1 MLAFR
6 VRAIRRSAAAALT
19 LGTTVFLAGCSASP
33 ASDAGG
39 ASANA
44 TAGATASPTASGPA
58 TEAPVV
64 VEELGAGESAAS
76 VDVEVGGPATVTYRR
91 ITLHP
96 GGGTGLHC
104 HYGQLIAVV
113 EAGEFTH
120 RAPTYPSGVHV
131 YEAGDTIIEGA
142 GYVHEG
148 VNESD
153 ADVVLLVTYVTA
165 EGEPLAE
172 TDLANCDPVAG

>member
-1 MLAFR
+1 MSAIR
-6 VRAIRRSAAAALT
+6 PRPIRRSAVAAT
-19 LGTTVFLAGCSASP
+19 LVAAMVLLAACSASP
-33 ASDAGG
+33 ASEAEGSR
-39 ASANA
+39 ASTSA
-44 TAGATASPTASGPA
+44 TPSATPSAPSTD
-58 TEAPVV
+58 APVV

-76 VDVEVGGPATVTYRR
+76 VDVEVDGPATVTYRR

-96 GGGTGLHC
+96 GAGTGLHC

-131 YEAGDTIIEGA
+131 YEAGDTIVEGA

-153 ADVVLLVTYVTA
+153 DDVVLLVTYVTA

-172 TDLANCDPVAG
+172 TVLANCDPVAP